1 MSRFWPCWLPILL
14 CWLLP
19 ACHVGATESARLGV
33 YTKII
38 RDLNQ
43 ADSRAALEV
52 WSAELTR
59 KFQVPT
65 EVRFFDDINVL
76 RREFEAD
83 RINFVIADAMS
94 LVRHFKPEEF
104 ADGFTTQLTHDA
116 SLLLMAR
123 SESGDKL
130 DLAGKKVVLLARD
143 AISSTYLETLCL
155 RLHGRPCAGLLGET
169 REAPNNHQAITRLF
183 FGQTDLAL
191 VNRHGLELAKEL
203 NPQLARS
210 GEVVERMEF
219 ATQYFGFFKSTVN
232 PDFRRHALR
241 TIPYTHQEP
250 RGRQL
255 LEVFRTEKLALA
267 DTSALK
273 PFYRLEREYRE
284 LKAEARR
291 KERKP

>member
-1 MSRFWPCWLPILL
+1 MSRYWSLWLPLL
-14 CWLLP
+14 LFWLLP
-19 ACHVGATESARLGV
+19 ACHVGAAETARLGV

-43 ADSRAALEV
+43 ADTRAALEV

-59 KFQVPT
+59 KFQVPS
-65 EVRFFDDINVL
+65 EVRFFDDISVL

-83 RINFVIADAMS
+83 RVNFVIADAMS

-123 SESGDKL
+123 SNSVGKL

-143 AISSTYLETLCL
+143 EISSTYLETLCL
-155 RLHGRPCAGLLGET
+155 RLHGRPCAGLLGEA

-203 NPQLARS
+203 NPQLAGS

-219 ATQYFGFFKSTVN
+219 ATQFFGFFKSTVS

-241 TIPYTHQEP
+241 TIPHTHMEP

-284 LKAEARR
+284 LQARAGRREGR
-291 KERKP
+291 K